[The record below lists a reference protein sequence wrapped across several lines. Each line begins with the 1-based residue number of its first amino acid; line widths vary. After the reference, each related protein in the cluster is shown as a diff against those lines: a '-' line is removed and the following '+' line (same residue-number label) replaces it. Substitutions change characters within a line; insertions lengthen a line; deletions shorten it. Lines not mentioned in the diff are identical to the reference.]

1 MIKHVSYALSY
12 TTRYSELRSFFFN
25 KSVNSFP
32 LYSTPLRFIIDIK
45 QAETILYIG

>member
-1 MIKHVSYALSY
+1 MKFYALSY

-32 LYSTPLRFIIDIK
+32 FIVLLSD
-45 QAETILYIG
+45 LS